1 MDRDS
6 FGNVDQIQLAC
17 ALPAGFVANSDDCND
32 DATGIHPNA
41 DELCGGVD
49 ENCDG
54 ALDIGATNTTVFY
67 RDVDSDGY
75 GTSSDTQRGCT
86 VPNGYVAN
94 ADDCDDGVFLI
105 HPFIDADN
113 DGSNAC
119 QDCDDNAPDRTPGA
133 NEQCDGVDNDCDGI
147 VPANETTNADADAFV
162 ACADCDDTDNLVF
175 PGAAERCNAV
185 DDDCD
190 GDADENSCPCPVFA
204 DASDVPYQFCE
215 GSLNWGQAIDA
226 CGDDYA
232 LVSIESA
239 TENTFLRQII
249 ETYPWSTPPTGQSA
263 DDAWWTGGFRDTGS
277 SGQFC
282 ATGASPH
289 EWLTGD
295 SFDYTNWRASE
306 PNNLTGCEGCVE
318 IWLDNATGQPR
329 AEWNDEDCGQRR
341 NYICEPL

>member
-1 MDRDS
+1 M
-6 FGNVDQIQLAC
+6 
-17 ALPAGFVANSDDCND
+17 
-32 DATGIHPNA
+32 
-41 DELCGGVD
+41 
-49 ENCDG
+49 
-54 ALDIGATNTTVFY
+54 
-67 RDVDSDGY
+67 
-75 GTSSDTQRGCT
+75 
-86 VPNGYVAN
+86 
-94 ADDCDDGVFLI
+94 
-105 HPFIDADN
+105 
-113 DGSNAC
+113 
-119 QDCDDNAPDRTPGA
+119 
-133 NEQCDGVDNDCDGI
+133 
-147 VPANETTNADADAFV
+147 
-162 ACADCDDTDNLVF
+162 
-175 PGAAERCNAV
+175 
-185 DDDCD
+185 
-190 GDADENSCPCPVFA
+190 
-204 DASDVPYQFCE
+204 
-215 GSLNWGQAIDA
+215 
-226 CGDDYA
+226 
-232 LVSIESA
+232 SIESA